1 MKFTDCA
8 LWFDKLPDIFFI
20 FDRNFKKS
28 LKTYTM
34 QTIHNYDFSGKKALI
49 RVDFNVPLNEKFEI
63 TDDNRMRAA
72 LPTIKKVLDGGGS
85 PIIMSHLG
93 RPKGGPEDKY
103 SMRPLVE
110 HLSNLLGG
118 TTVRMASDCIGEKV
132 KNVVADLNPGEVLLL
147 ENLRFHKGEEKG
159 DEEFAKQL
167 AENGDCWINDAFGT
181 AHRAHAST
189 AVIAKFFPN
198 DKMFGYLI
206 ESELDS
212 LKKVVKEPKRPF
224 TAIMGGAKVS
234 SKITI
239 IENMLDKVDNLI
251 LGGGMTYTFVK
262 ANGGEV
268 GNSIC
273 ETEFLDTA
281 RNIEKM
287 AKEKGVNLIIATDV
301 LAADDFSENANT
313 KVLPAN
319 EIPEGWQGLDAGPE
333 SIKNF
338 KEVIENSAT
347 ILWNGP
353 VGVFEMDKFAEGS
366 KAVGEAI
373 VKATEKGAFSLVGGG
388 DSVACVNKFN
398 MADGMSYISTAGG
411 ALLEYL
417 EGRVLPGI
425 AAVRED

>member
-1 MKFTDCA
+1 
-8 LWFDKLPDIFFI
+8 
-20 FDRNFKKS
+20 
-28 LKTYTM
+28 M

-49 RVDFNVPLNEKFEI
+49 RVDFNVPLNDKFEI
-63 TDDNRMRAA
+63 TDDTRMQKA
-72 LPTIKKVLDGGGS
+72 LPTIRKVIEGGGS
-85 PIIMSHLG
+85 PLIMSHLG
-93 RPKGGPEDKY
+93 RPKGGPEDKF
-103 SMRPLVE
+103 SLRHLVD
-110 HLSNLLGG
+110 HLSKLLDGA
-118 TTVRMASDCIGEKV
+118 TVKMAPDCIGDEV
-132 KNVVADLNPGEVLLL
+132 KKMANELKPGEVLLL
-147 ENLRFHKGEEKG
+147 ENLRFHDGEKNG
-159 DEEFAKQL
+159 DEEFAKKL
-167 AENGDCWINDAFGT
+167 AELGDCWVNDAFGT

-206 ESELDS
+206 ESEVKSLD
-212 LKKVVKEPKRPF
+212 KVVKEPKRPL

-239 IENMLDKVDNLI
+239 IENLLSKVDNLI

-268 GNSIC
+268 GDSIC
-273 ETEFLDTA
+273 ENDYLDTA
-281 RNIEKM
+281 KNIEKL
-287 AKEKGVNLIIATDV
+287 AKEKGVNLIMATDV
-301 LAADDFSENANT
+301 LAADAFDENANT
-313 KVLPAN
+313 QVVLAN
-319 EIPEGWQGLDAGPE
+319 EIPEGWQGLDVGPN
-333 SIKNF
+333 SIAKF

-366 KAVGEAI
+366 KEVGEAI
-373 VKATEKGAFSLVGGG
+373 VTATEKGAFSLVGGG

-417 EGRVLPGI
+417 EGKTLPGV
-425 AAVRED
+425 AAVRGE

>member
-1 MKFTDCA
+1 M
-8 LWFDKLPDIFFI
+8 
-20 FDRNFKKS
+20 
-28 LKTYTM
+28 
-34 QTIHNYDFSGKKALI
+34 
-49 RVDFNVPLNEKFEI
+49 
-63 TDDNRMRAA
+63 
-72 LPTIKKVLDGGGS
+72 
-85 PIIMSHLG
+85 
-93 RPKGGPEDKY
+93 
-103 SMRPLVE
+103 
-110 HLSNLLGG
+110 
-118 TTVRMASDCIGEKV
+118 
-132 KNVVADLNPGEVLLL
+132 L
-147 ENLRFHKGEEKG
+147 ENLRFHDGETKG
-159 DEEFAKQL
+159 DETFAKQL

-189 AVIAKFFPN
+189 AVIAKFFPT

-206 ESELDS
+206 ESEVESLD
-212 LKKVVKEPKRPF
+212 KVVKNPKRPF

-239 IENMLDKVDNLI
+239 IENLLSSVDNLI

-273 ETEFLDTA
+273 EPDFLDMA
-281 RNIEKM
+281 RNIEKL
-287 AKEKGVNLIIATDV
+287 AKEKGVKLIMATDV
-301 LAADDFSENANT
+301 VAADDFSENANT
-313 KVLPAN
+313 KILPAN

-333 SIKNF
+333 SIAKF

-398 MADGMSYISTAGG
+398 LADGVSYISTAGG

-417 EGRVLPGI
+417 EGRELPGV
-425 AAVRED
+425 AAVRGE

>member
-1 MKFTDCA
+1 
-8 LWFDKLPDIFFI
+8 
-20 FDRNFKKS
+20 
-28 LKTYTM
+28 M
-34 QTIHNYDFSGKKALI
+34 QTIHNYNFSGKKALI
-49 RVDFNVPLNEKFEI
+49 RVDFNVPLNENFEI
-63 TDDNRMRAA
+63 TDDTRIQAA
-72 LPTIKKVLDGGGS
+72 LPTIKKVMEAGGS
-85 PIIMSHLG
+85 PVIMSHFG
-93 RPKGGPEDKY
+93 RPKSGPEDKF
-103 SMRPLVE
+103 SMRHLVS
-110 HLSNLLGG
+110 HLSKLLG
-118 TTVRMASDCIGEKV
+118 VEVKLAPDCIGEEV
-132 KNVVADLNPGEVLLL
+132 KNLAAALKPGEVLML
-147 ENLRFHKGEEKG
+147 ENLRFHDGETKG
-159 DEEFAKQL
+159 DEAFARQL

-206 ESELDS
+206 ESEVESLD
-212 LKKVVKEPKRPF
+212 KVVKNPKRPF

-239 IENMLDKVDNLI
+239 IENLLSSVDNLI

-273 ETEFLDTA
+273 EPDFLDMA
-281 RNIEKM
+281 RNIEKL
-287 AKEKGVNLIIATDV
+287 AKEKGVKLIMATDV
-301 LAADDFSENANT
+301 VAADDFSENANT
-313 KVLPAN
+313 KILPAN

-333 SIKNF
+333 SIAKF

-398 MADGMSYISTAGG
+398 LADGVSYISTAGG

-417 EGRVLPGI
+417 EGRELPGV
-425 AAVRED
+425 AAVRGE